1 MKINIAEEG
10 TFCLIRLQAGKIM
23 QVGMSKDQL
32 ATLQVFLAA
41 LSKDDPFIIM
51 GDDHELELKN
61 K

>member
-1 MKINIAEEG
+1 MNIKVADEG
-10 TFCLIRLQAGKIM
+10 TFCLIRIQDGKIM

-41 LSKDDPFIIM
+41 LSKDAPFIIM
-51 GDDHELELKN
+51 GDEHELDLKN